1 MTDIRDFDSVLDL
14 RFGLDPYTDAWI
26 LHFMTENNL
35 EHTLNPDINASPEH
49 LRFMVSLDEDQ
60 VFAPCS
66 DEELKQLLQSRM
78 SPELQEAYNRQ
89 WRRLAVFVHDNVK
102 DRYLWR
108 RIIALCRHKYR
119 MVLSSPFI
127 IPGRLMKR
135 FLNIFL
141 TQTSIDDPLREEKK
155 RANRLA
161 RSSMNSQAVQD
172 ILFACP
178 QDIATCGRI
187 QDMRWQLNLEELVR
201 TLCLSTWPR
210 FWQQESADD
219 AVQAREEVLNTSPDV
234 SRALTRVF
242 CPEEQGSQKVLFIPD
257 TSGGIYFDL
266 LIINALLRQGHKVIL
281 AMKEGFY
288 FLAPTLWDIDSDAVL
303 AEMLNGA
310 QVITESQVSKNE
322 LLTRQRSNPFL
333 VISDGTRERLNL
345 YRTSVTFA
353 RAWKESDIILAKG
366 NDNHRQL
373 ILNSH
378 EFTRDILCFCRDQN
392 GQLQVVHKPKAEGAV
407 KLTEMQLRSKADSII
422 QEMREAKAK
431 GQKVMFYSA
440 IIGSIP
446 GQTRMA
452 ISLLNASVSHLR
464 EKLSNTFII
473 NPAEHFEAGMDGDDL
488 MYMWE
493 IVQRSG
499 LIDVWRFQSVA
510 DIETGFELLGMK
522 MPPVWVGKDATYSTG
537 CTKEMNIALDLQ
549 KRFPE
554 LQIIGPDP
562 EKFFRR
568 REYGVGKFFDAGID
582 RA

>member
-1 MTDIRDFDSVLDL
+1 VTDLRDFDSVLDL
-14 RFGLDPYTDAWI
+14 KFGLDPYTDAWI

-66 DEELKQLLQSRM
+66 DQELKQLLHSRM

-89 WRRLAVFVHDNVK
+89 WRRLAIFVHDNVK

-141 TQTSIDDPLREEKK
+141 TQTSIDDPLREDK
-155 RANRLA
+155 RRSNRLA
-161 RSSMNSQAVQD
+161 MASFRSETVQD
-172 ILFACP
+172 ILYACP
-178 QDIATCGRI
+178 EDIATCGSI
-187 QDMRWQLNLEELVR
+187 QDMRWQLNLEELIR
-201 TLCLSTWPR
+201 TLCLSTWPE
-210 FWQQESADD
+210 FWEKDSQGYAGRS
-219 AVQAREEVLNTSPDV
+219 REDVLNFSPDV
-234 SRALTRVF
+234 PEILTRNF
-242 CPEEQGSQKVLFIPD
+242 CPEKQGAQKVLFIPD
-257 TSGGIYFDL
+257 TSGGICFDL
-266 LIINALLRQGHKVIL
+266 LMVRALLRQGHKVIVAL
-281 AMKEGFY
+281 KEGFY
-288 FLAPTLWDIDSDAVL
+288 FQAPTLWDLEADQTL
-303 AEMLNGA
+303 ADGFNGA
-310 QVITESQVSKNE
+310 HVITESQISKND
-322 LLTRQRSNPFL
+322 LLTRQRANPFM

-366 NDNHRQL
+366 QDNHRQL

-378 EFTRDILCFCRDQN
+378 EFTRDILCTCRDRE
-392 GQLQVVHKPKAEGAV
+392 GRLQLDSKPKAKRVV
-407 KLTEMQLRSKADSII
+407 KFTEMQLQAKAESII
-422 QEMREAKAK
+422 QELRNAKAD

-452 ISLLNASVSHLR
+452 ISLLNAFIRHLR
-464 EKLSNTFII
+464 DKLSNTTII
-473 NPAEHFEAGMDGDDL
+473 NPAEHFETGMDGDDL

-499 LIDVWRFQSVA
+499 LIDVWRFQTVE
-510 DIETGFELLGMK
+510 DIETAFDLLDMR
-522 MPPVWVGKDATYSTG
+522 MPPVWIGKDATYSTG
-537 CTKEMNIALDLQ
+537 CTKEMHIALDLQ
-549 KRFPE
+549 KRYPE

-568 REYGVGKFFDAGID
+568 REYGVGKFFDAGIE

>member
-1 MTDIRDFDSVLDL
+1 MSDIRDFDSVLDL

-49 LRFMVSLDEDQ
+49 LRFMVALDEDQ

-66 DEELKQLLQSRM
+66 DQELKQLLRSRM

-119 MVLSSPFI
+119 LVLSSPFI

-141 TQTSIDDPLREEKK
+141 TQTSIDDPLRSEKK
-155 RANRLA
+155 RANQLA
-161 RSSMNSQAVQD
+161 KASMDSQTVQD
-172 ILFACP
+172 ILSACP
-178 QDIATCGRI
+178 KEIASCGRI
-187 QDMRWQLNLEELVR
+187 QDMRWQLNLEELIR
-201 TLCLSTWPR
+201 TLCLSTWPEL
-210 FWQQESADD
+210 WQDEAEDV
-219 AVQAREEVLNTSPDV
+219 AARAKGDVLNTSPEV
-234 SRALTRVF
+234 SRVLTRAF
-242 CPEEQGSQKVLFIPD
+242 CPERQGRQKVLFIPD
-257 TSGGIYFDL
+257 TSGGITFDL
-266 LIINALLRQGHKVIL
+266 LIIKALLRQGHKVIL
-281 AMKEGFY
+281 ALKEGFY
-288 FLAPTLWDIDSDAVL
+288 FQAPTLWDLETDPVL
-303 AEMLNGA
+303 AEGLNGA
-310 QVITESQVSKNE
+310 DVITESQISKNE
-322 LLTRQRSNPFL
+322 LLTRQRSNPL
-333 VISDGTRERLNL
+333 IVISDGTRERLNL

-366 NDNHRQL
+366 KDSHRQL

-378 EFTRDILCFCRDQN
+378 EFTRDVLCFCRGQD
-392 GQLQVVHKPKAEGAV
+392 GQLEVIHKPKAEGV
-407 KLTEMQLRSKADSII
+407 FKFTEMQLRTKAESII
-422 QEMREAKAK
+422 QDMREAKAG

-446 GQTRMA
+446 GQTQMA
-452 ISLLNASVSHLR
+452 ISLLNTCVRHLR
-464 EKLSNTFII
+464 ERLANTFII
-473 NPAEHFEAGMDGDDL
+473 NPAEHFEPGMDGDDL

-499 LIDVWRFQSVA
+499 LIDVWRFQSVE
-510 DIETGFELLGMK
+510 DIETGFDLLGMK

-549 KRFPE
+549 KRYPE

-562 EKFFRR
+562 ERFFRR

-582 RA
+582 RT

>member
-1 MTDIRDFDSVLDL
+1 
-14 RFGLDPYTDAWI
+14 
-26 LHFMTENNL
+26 MTENNL

-66 DEELKQLLQSRM
+66 DQELKQLLRSRM

-89 WRRLAVFVHDNVK
+89 WRRLALFVHDNVK

-141 TQTSIDDPLREEKK
+141 TQTSIDDPLREEKRRSNK
-155 RANRLA
+155 LA
-161 RSSMNSQAVQD
+161 TASLGSETVQD
-172 ILFACP
+172 ILYACP
-178 QDIATCGRI
+178 EDIATCGSI
-187 QDMRWQLNLEELVR
+187 QDMRWQLNLEELIR
-201 TLCLSTWPR
+201 TLCLSTWPE
-210 FWQQESADD
+210 FWEKEPENYAGRS
-219 AVQAREEVLNTSPDV
+219 REEVLNFSPEV
-234 SRALTRVF
+234 PEILTRNF
-242 CPEEQGSQKVLFIPD
+242 CPENQGAQKVLFIPD
-257 TSGGIYFDL
+257 TSGGICFDL
-266 LIINALLRQGHKVIL
+266 LMIRALLRQGHKVIVAL
-281 AMKEGFY
+281 KEGFY
-288 FLAPTLWDIDSDAVL
+288 FQAPTLWDLEADQVL
-303 AEMLNGA
+303 AEGFNGA
-310 QVITESQVSKNE
+310 HVITESQLSKNE
-322 LLTRQRSNPFL
+322 LLNRQRANPFM

-366 NDNHRQL
+366 RDNHRQL

-378 EFTRDILCFCRDQN
+378 EFTRDILCCCRDQD
-392 GQLQVVHKPKAEGAV
+392 GRLQLDAKPKAKRVV
-407 KLTEMQLRSKADSII
+407 KFTEMQLQAKAEAII
-422 QEMREAKAK
+422 QELRHAKAD

-452 ISLLNASVSHLR
+452 ISILNAFVSHLR
-464 EKLSNTFII
+464 DKLSNTTII
-473 NPAEHFEAGMDGDDL
+473 NPAEHFESGMDGDDL

-499 LIDVWRFQSVA
+499 LIDVWRFQSVE
-510 DIETGFELLGMK
+510 DIETAFDLLDMR

-549 KRFPE
+549 KRYPE

-568 REYGVGKFFDAGID
+568 REYGVGKFFDAGIE